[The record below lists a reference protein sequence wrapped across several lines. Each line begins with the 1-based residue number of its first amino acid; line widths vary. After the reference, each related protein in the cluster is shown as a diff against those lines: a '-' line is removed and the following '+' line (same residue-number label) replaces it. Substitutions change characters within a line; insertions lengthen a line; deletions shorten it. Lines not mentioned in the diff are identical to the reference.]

1 MNQQLIEAIESL
13 VKEIRLLREEN
24 EKLREINEEISGK
37 LHILN
42 EQMSTLDN

>member
-13 VKEIRLLREEN
+13 AKEIKLLREEN
-24 EKLREINEEISGK
+24 EKLREVNKDISDK
-37 LHILN
+37 LYILN